1 MLLLFMFL
9 KKSCSIFK
17 ITTWFLLLVWIFV
30 MTLDFIFVGVSK
42 SWRDAQSYCRDH
54 YTDLASVRNQ
64 SESQQLKAIATS
76 TAWIGL
82 YRNSWKWSDGSTLSF
97 TSWFSTSPSTLVTA
111 SCDQAC
117 GVTYPFICYCKSNGK
132 QLCCY

>member
-1 MLLLFMFL
+1 MF
-9 KKSCSIFK
+9 SDTSSS
-17 ITTWFLLLVWIFV
+17 
-30 MTLDFIFVGVSK
+30 IFVGVSK

-64 SESQQLKAIATS
+64 SESPQLKAIATS

-97 TSWFSTSPSTLVTA
+97 TNWFSNAPSTLVTA
-111 SCDQAC
+111 SCGASSSVNWVNSNCLNTRNFAC
-117 GVTYPFICYCKSNGK
+117 FTGEFSSQFLKAI
-132 QLCCY
+132 